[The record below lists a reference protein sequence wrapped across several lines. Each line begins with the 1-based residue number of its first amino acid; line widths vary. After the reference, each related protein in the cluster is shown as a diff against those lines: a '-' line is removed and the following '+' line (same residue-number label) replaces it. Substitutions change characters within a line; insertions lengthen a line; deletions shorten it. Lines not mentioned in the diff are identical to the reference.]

1 MAYDPYDSP
10 SDTDESLYD
19 FCLTG
24 EFHQVDS
31 LLRDGE
37 SLDILD
43 SPTWD
48 YFMKALLS
56 MENWRDKL
64 PNIQL
69 LYIYACTR
77 QLDSTDQP
85 AVYVME
91 LKCNVKS
98 WVFTATFDEELFVER
113 LEPYVP
119 RFDSLAMELYEDV
132 LALCRVVPT
141 HDVLVPKTATVR

>member
-1 MAYDPYDSP
+1 MAYDSP
-10 SDTDESLYD
+10 SDTEESLYD
-19 FCLTG
+19 VCLTG

-64 PNIQL
+64 SNIQL
-69 LYIYACTR
+69 LYIYKWIR
-77 QLDSTDQP
+77 QLESTDQP

-98 WVFTATFDEELFVER
+98 W
-113 LEPYVP
+113 PYVP

-132 LALCRVVPT
+132 LASCRLVPT
-141 HDVLVPKTATVR
+141 HDVLVPKTAIVRWAGAPAVLHL

>member
-1 MAYDPYDSP
+1 MAYDSP
-10 SDTDESLYD
+10 SDTDDESLYD
-19 FCLTG
+19 VCLTG

-37 SLDILD
+37 PLDILD
-43 SPTWD
+43 SPTWN
-48 YFMKALLS
+48 YFMKDLLS

-64 PNIQL
+64 SNIQL
-69 LYIYACTR
+69 LYIYKCIR
-77 QLDSTDQP
+77 QLESTDQP

-113 LEPYVP
+113 LGPYVP
-119 RFDSLAMELYEDV
+119 RFDSLAMELYDDV
-132 LALCRVVPT
+132 LASCRVEPT
-141 HDVLVPKTATVR
+141 HDVLVPETAILR

>member
-1 MAYDPYDSP
+1 MAYDSP
-10 SDTDESLYD
+10 SDADDESLYD
-19 FCLTG
+19 VCLTG
-24 EFHQVDS
+24 EFHQVDG

-37 SLDILD
+37 SLNILD
-43 SPTWD
+43 SPTTWN
-48 YFMKALLS
+48 YFMKDLLS
-56 MENWRDKL
+56 MENWRGKL

-69 LYIYACTR
+69 LYIYKCIR

-91 LKCNVKS
+91 LRCNVKS

-119 RFDSLAMELYEDV
+119 RFDALAMQLYEDV
-132 LALCRVVPT
+132 LASCRVVPT
-141 HDVLVPKTATVR
+141 YEITIGL

>member
-1 MAYDPYDSP
+1 MAYDSP
-10 SDTDESLYD
+10 SDTEESLYD
-19 FCLTG
+19 VCLTG
-24 EFHQVDS
+24 EFDQVDS

-43 SPTWD
+43 GPTWD
-48 YFMKALLS
+48 YFMKDLLS

-69 LYIYACTR
+69 LYIYKCLR
-77 QLDSTDQP
+77 QLDVTTNP

-119 RFDSLAMELYEDV
+119 RFNSLAMELYEDV
-132 LALCRVVPT
+132 LASCRVVPT
-141 HDVLVPKTATVR
+141 HDVLVPKTTIVR

>member
-1 MAYDPYDSP
+1 MAYDSP

-24 EFHQVDS
+24 EFHQVDG

-37 SLDILD
+37 SLNILD
-43 SPTWD
+43 SPTTWN
-48 YFMKALLS
+48 YFMKDLLS
-56 MENWRDKL
+56 MENWRGKL

-69 LYIYACTR
+69 LYIYKCIR

-91 LKCNVKS
+91 LRCNVKS

-119 RFDSLAMELYEDV
+119 RFDALAMQLYEDV
-132 LALCRVVPT
+132 LASCRVVPT
-141 HDVLVPKTATVR
+141 YEITIGL